1 MKQTDKI
8 RKHWEKNGWLVVNLI
23 KTNKNG
29 IPDYLMLKDGAAVFV
44 ESKEVWDK
52 LSPVQEYRIKQ
63 LKENG
68 FKVMVNDKE
77 I

>member
-8 RKHWEKNGWLVVNLI
+8 RKFWESNGWLVVNLI

-29 IPDYLMLKDGAAVFV
+29 IPDYMMLKDGAAVFV
-44 ESKEVWDK
+44 ESKESWDK

-63 LKENG
+63 LKEHG
-68 FKVMVNDKE
+68 FKVMVNNE
-77 I
+77 TI